1 MEQNANESIDLR
13 TLKTAIETTESSDFT
28 ATTVAVVPREM
39 ELEIRYSDPD
49 GESHVGVVISAIK
62 TGQQRVQV
70 GQMAASLSNGA
81 PWESLPPVTA
91 ARIWALATVTIQLQS
106 PPDWVLKWMQEDDNL
121 LFGLAN
127 QLEEHESTYFRG
139 HPEQGTQNAQQPR
152 VVVRKK
158 NPSAY
163 SGESGASNAA

>member
-91 ARIWALATVTIQLQS
+91 ARIWALAT
-106 PPDWVLKWMQEDDNL
+106 
-121 LFGLAN
+121 